1 MLRQRDAAE
10 MTTLAN
16 MREHGVRSLAITCGS
31 LRCHHQAVLE
41 VSAFAT

>member
-16 MREHGVRSLAITCGS
+16 MREHGVRSLAITCGL